1 MSIAE
6 FAEIDFSE
14 IKRWLE
20 RDDRREIERVFK
32 LKPKSLSAILNG
44 RKRNMKVL
52 RVAMEKSV
60 ERKQIFTHGMRKL
73 KTT

>member
-20 RDDRREIERVFK
+20 RDDRREIERQFK

-44 RKRNMKVL
+44 RKRNMEVL

>member
-20 RDDRREIERVFK
+20 RDYRREIERVFK

-44 RKRNMKVL
+44 RKRNMEVL

>member
-44 RKRNMKVL
+44 RKRNMEVL